1 MTPSAGETVAER
13 LAAQGLQL
21 PQVVAPLAAYVPAVR
36 QGSLV
41 MTAGQLPMR
50 EGSLTAVGVVGRD
63 LAPEDAEQAAAQCA
77 LNAIAAI
84 ASVADLEDV
93 VRIVKVTGFVA
104 SAPDFTAQPAVVNG
118 ASNLLLAAFGEAGRH
133 ARSAVGVGVLPL
145 NAPVE
150 VEVTAALRAP

>member
-1 MTPSAGETVAER
+1 MSAVADR
-13 LAAQGLQL
+13 LAALGWQV

-36 QGSLV
+36 AGTLV
-41 MTAGQLPMR
+41 MTAGQLPLR
-50 EGSLTAVGVVGRD
+50 EGALTAVGAVGGD
-63 LAPEDAEQAAAQCA
+63 VAPEEAEHAAAQCA

-84 ASVADLEDV
+84 ASVADLDDV

-104 SAPDFTAQPAVVNG
+104 SAPGFIAQPAVVNG

-133 ARSAVGVGVLPL
+133 ARSAVGVSVLPL

>member
-1 MTPSAGETVAER
+1 MSAVADR

-21 PQVVAPLAAYVPAVR
+21 PHVVAPLAAYLPAVR
-36 QGSLV
+36 EGSLV

-50 EGSLTAVGVVGRD
+50 DGALTAAGVVGGEV
-63 LAPEDAEQAAAQCA
+63 APEDAEDAAALCA

-84 ASVADLEDV
+84 GTVADLDDV

-104 SAPDFTAQPAVVNG
+104 SAPGFTAQPAVVNG
-118 ASNLLLAAFGEAGRH
+118 ASNLLLAAFGDAGRH
-133 ARSAVGVGVLPL
+133 ARSAVGVSVLPL